1 MTSGESLAF
10 MDPDR
15 SGRNQTPE
23 NNPPGIG
30 SNSVLAQS
38 PLARL
43 QTALQS
49 RLIATITVS
58 ILLSLGL
65 TGTSAWNIWRI
76 YQGLQTTV
84 AKQFKL
90 QELSGNIVH
99 LDEVLTMS
107 ARMAASTGNPKWES
121 RYNEYVPQLDADIK
135 AILQD
140 VPASQQSNPGQ
151 TDAANQKLV
160 AMETKAFELVRQSKA
175 PQALNL
181 LLGPNYEA
189 QKKIYSSGIQGT
201 LNTVKQ
207 NVEAQ
212 LSAYRQNLLWSVLF
226 AVSSALLLALSWAV
240 VLLAVKGYI
249 RERQESQKAL
259 LSSQENLMQTNQ
271 ALEHEAQERL
281 RQEEQIRQESELLQ
295 DDVAHIL
302 DVVTALEEGDLT
314 IEADVSE
321 RATGLVSDTLNRLTE
336 SLNRIISVVV
346 STAQQVTHSA
356 EELQDLAVDT
366 AEQAKAQTLSAQDVQ
381 SLMIS
386 VSTLTDSSRQQ
397 AIATEVAVTQAQ
409 AAVASGQQEMS
420 AMVGGIDTLQQGTGQ
435 IVKRT
440 ELLSDFVELAAQFS
454 KDQKRIASLT
464 RVLALNASTLSTRA
478 LREQDP
484 EQFASIANEFE
495 AVARQVT
502 NLANETN
509 RSLVLLQQRTDQIQT
524 VTSGLNQDVSDISKL
539 VQDFTTGVNQSRLAF
554 DNIQAVTE
562 QVAQVG
568 QQVSQSSAEIVREVR
583 QTFVA
588 TEAIATAAQSTEA
601 KASVTRQQVETMG
614 NLAQTLLEMVE
625 FFRISSVAAQASSEP
640 ADSVLEPLHL
650 SAAGSRTELKSVVA
664 SAR

>member
-1 MTSGESLAF
+1 MMTSGEPLAF
-10 MDPDR
+10 LETNPSGRDQAPENSPQVSDR
-15 SGRNQTPE
+15 S
-23 NNPPGIG
+23 
-30 SNSVLAQS
+30 AQS
-38 PLARL
+38 PLMRL
-43 QTALQS
+43 QSALQS
-49 RLIATITVS
+49 RLVTTITVS

-90 QELSGNIVH
+90 QELSGSIIH

-107 ARMAASTGNPKWES
+107 ARMAASTGNPKWEA
-121 RYNEYVPQLDADIK
+121 RYNQYVPQLDADIK
-135 AILQD
+135 AVLKD
-140 VPASQQSNPGQ
+140 VPASEQSNPEQ
-151 TDAANQKLV
+151 TDVANQKLV
-160 AMETKAFELVRQSKA
+160 DMETQAFNLVRQRQA
-175 PQALNL
+175 PQALSL
-181 LLGPNYEA
+181 LLGKDYEA

-207 NVEAQ
+207 SVESQ

-226 AVSSALLLALSWAV
+226 AVGSALLLALSWAV
-240 VLLAVKGYI
+240 VLFAVKGYI
-249 RERQESQKAL
+249 RDRQESQTAL
-259 LSSQENLMQTNQ
+259 LSSQENLVQVNQ

-281 RQEEQIRQESELLQ
+281 RQEEKIRQESELLQ
-295 DDVAHIL
+295 ADIAHLL
-302 DVVTALEEGDLT
+302 DVVLALEDGDLT
-314 IEADVSE
+314 IEAEVSE

-346 STAQQVTHSA
+346 STAQQVTQSA

-366 AEQAKAQTLSAQDVQ
+366 AEQAKAQTISAQDVR
-381 SLMIS
+381 SLMINIS
-386 VSTLTDSSRQQ
+386 ALTDSSLQQ
-397 AIATEVAVTQAQ
+397 SIATEAAVTQAQ
-409 AAVASGQQEMS
+409 TAVASGQQEMS
-420 AMVGGIDTLQQGTGQ
+420 AMVGSIDTLQQGTGQ

-464 RVLALNASTLSTRA
+464 RVLALNASTLSARA

-484 EQFASIANEFE
+484 DQFASIANEFE
-495 AVARQVT
+495 TVACQVS

-539 VQDFTTGVNQSRLAF
+539 VQDFTTGVSQSRQAF
-554 DNIQAVTE
+554 DNIQSVTE

-568 QQVSQSSAEIVREVR
+568 QQVSQSSAEIVQGVR
-583 QTFVA
+583 QTFAA
-588 TEAIATAAQSTEA
+588 TEAITTAAQSTEA

-614 NLAQTLLEMVE
+614 DLARTLLEMVE
-625 FFRISSVAAQASSEP
+625 FFRVSKAVADQASSTLTELPQEP
-640 ADSVLEPLHL
+640 AQEPVNN
-650 SAAGSRTELKSVVA
+650 LKTA
-664 SAR
+664 PFALAQFR